1 MAQPVTRAAGPRIAL
16 IHAVTVAVQPVG
28 RAFRA
33 RWPEAEVMNLLDD
46 ALSVDRARSSELT
59 AAMHARIATLGD
71 YAVASGA
78 DAVLYTCSAFGE
90 AIEAFAA
97 TTDLPVLKPNEAMFR
112 RALAIGGRIGMLATF
127 PQSVASMEA
136 EFREMARQ
144 DASAATIETVLVADA
159 MTALNAGDADTHN
172 RLLAEAA
179 GKLAGCSAIMLAQFS
194 TSVAREAVGAVVTC
208 PVLTSPDAA
217 VEELRTRL
225 DARNAAGTR

>member
-1 MAQPVTRAAGPRIAL
+1 MPQSMTNPARPRIAL
-16 IHAVTVAVQPVG
+16 IHAVSVAVQPVG
-28 RAFRA
+28 RAFRE

-59 AAMHARIATLGD
+59 SKMRTRIATLGD

-97 TTDLPVLKPNEAMFR
+97 TTGLPVLKPNEAMFR

-136 EFREMARQ
+136 EFRQMAQQGART
-144 DASAATIETVLVADA
+144 ATIETVLVADA
-159 MTALNAGDADTHN
+159 MSALNAGDAATHN
-172 RLLAEAA
+172 QLLAEAA
-179 GKLAGCSAIMLAQFS
+179 AKLASCSAIMLAQFS
-194 TSVAREAVGAVVTC
+194 TSVAREAVAAVVPC

-217 VEELRTRL
+217 VEELRARL
-225 DARNAAGTR
+225 ASPKAAGPR